1 MITQSKSISVRHPG
15 AAVSEDAGAVDGVDE
30 LVLGL
35 GVLGHDDVGVA
46 AAELVNVLHG
56 ILKTLDNLTKE
67 NAFMLTTL

>member
-1 MITQSKSISVRHPG
+1 LFTQSKSISVRHPG

-35 GVLGHDDVGVA
+35 AVLGHDDVRVA

-56 ILKTLDNLTKE
+56 ILKTLDNLKR
-67 NAFMLTTL
+67 